1 MTAQSLPVIC
11 AAIFMS
17 LNDSCSCNLHGQF
30 CTTVNGTT
38 ACECSHFTAGVSC
51 ERCLP
56 LYNNRTWQPGSYLPY
71 PTGSANECQS
81 KSRDVA
87 NVSVDHAK
95 VHGGPIV
102 VCLLLM
108 LKWSWAALS
117 FCFVVL
123 ALFELINIQ
132 ILMNIVSV
140 VTMGD
145 SQVLG
150 SFCRSHYASYR
161 ILQDASVTIT
171 PSAVRTTLTSVTAC
185 VTIAST
191 TRAVSSASTA
201 LTDCIVTTRCHSPV
215 QTSAQVGKR
224 RDIV

>member
-1 MTAQSLPVIC
+1 M
-11 AAIFMS
+11 
-17 LNDSCSCNLHGQF
+17 
-30 CTTVNGTT
+30 
-38 ACECSHFTAGVSC
+38 SC

-56 LYNNRTWQPGSYLPY
+56 LYNNRTWLPGSYLPY

-171 PSAVRTTLTSVTAC
+171 PSAVRTTLTSVMAC
-185 VTIAST
+185 VTTANT
-191 TRAVSSASTA
+191 TRVVSSANNA
-201 LTDCIVTTRCHSPV
+201 LTACIVTTHCPSPV
-215 QTSAQVGKR
+215 QTFAQVGKR
-224 RDIV
+224 RDVVCCTPVAHRSTIVIKLDMLLSYPVSSMNTLCERNNTTIVKDVLRFRV